1 MIRLLGVAAKKA
13 KKPAKKAPVK
23 KAALKPKPKPK
34 PTVAGARPY
43 TGYNGDAT
51 GITPGLQMFIRE
63 AEKRTGGALWNN
75 GAFGIRD
82 MRSKKTPSVHST
94 GRAVDLSYRKM
105 PNKGISRGR
114 EISEHF
120 FNTCLTNANEIGLE
134 LVIDYW
140 PDKTAGIF
148 GRAWRCDR
156 QAWKNYDKP
165 TVAGAPGGD
174 WWHAELSPAAAKD
187 PQRVKTA
194 IAKAFGDNPPTS

>member
-1 MIRLLGVAAKKA
+1 MTRRLAVATKKA
-13 KKPAKKAPVK
+13 KKPAKKA
-23 KAALKPKPKPK
+23 AAKLKPK
-34 PTVAGARPY
+34 VAGARPY

-51 GITPGLQMFIRE
+51 GVTPGLQMFIRE

-75 GAFGIRD
+75 GAFVVRPIRGK
-82 MRSKKTPSVHST
+82 SNPSVHST

-114 EISEHF
+114 EITEHF
-120 FNTCLTNANEIGLE
+120 FDVCISHANEIGIE

-140 PDKTAGIF
+140 PDRNAGIF

-156 QAWKNYDKP
+156 QAWKNYTTP
-165 TVAGAPGGD
+165 TVSGAPGGD
-174 WWHAELSPAAAKD
+174 WWHAELSPAAGAD

-194 IAKAFGDNPPTS
+194 MAKAFGDNPPIS